1 MNDIKYITDEGSK
14 LDEIDTMNYIVLR
27 INDLKRERLS
37 YDDIL
42 YSILSDDSFVGDRKK
57 LTEFVER
64 VLQNIIRAI

>member
-42 YSILSDDSFVGDRKK
+42 YSILSDDSFVGDRKR

-64 VLQNIIRAI
+64 VLQKKIRAI